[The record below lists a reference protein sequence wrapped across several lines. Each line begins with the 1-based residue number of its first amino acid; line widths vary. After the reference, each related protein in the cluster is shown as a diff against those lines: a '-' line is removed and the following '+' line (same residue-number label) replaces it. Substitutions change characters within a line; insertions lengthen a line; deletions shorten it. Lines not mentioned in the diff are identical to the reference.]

1 MKSVGSP
8 PSWLVLDDAGA
19 PIEPVRIYLREFAAR
34 GNRPTSVRS
43 YAYVLLRW
51 WRWLEAVDVEWDRAS
66 AAEVRDLV
74 LWLQANPKS
83 PTGRIAVG
91 SVNAVTGKPVLGS
104 GYAARTIRHTNAV
117 LASFYDFWVEEAS
130 TLLVNPVTRRPTGDS
145 RANAHHNPLRPY
157 RPVGGYR
164 YNPKLPR
171 RLPRAMSDEQWTA
184 VFGQL
189 RSNRDRALLAL
200 AVSCGARAGELLGI
214 RGCDVNWGE
223 QLVMVRRKG
232 SDAEQWLPASSEAFV
247 WLRLYWSE
255 RTKPAPNEP
264 IWDQLRIRGRDGE
277 LPRGLSYD
285 ALRAVLRRVNAA
297 LGTNWTMHDLR
308 HTCAL
313 RMAHDQRLS
322 LRDVQTILGH
332 AQLSTTVAVY
342 LVEDASAVIDRVSR
356 HLAERA
362 DRPPDPAPGP
372 SVGYDAADLSVL
384 FGQDAPTW

>member
-1 MKSVGSP
+1 MTRRHEIQAASRDLTIVRLPRWGCVKSVGSP

-200 AVSCGARAGELLGI
+200 AVSRGARAGELLGI

-223 QLVMVRRKG
+223 QLVM
-232 SDAEQWLPASSEAFV
+232 STAAEHWAV
-247 WLRLYWSE
+247 V
-255 RTKPAPNEP
+255 
-264 IWDQLRIRGRDGE
+264 DG
-277 LPRGLSYD
+277 
-285 ALRAVLRRVNAA
+285 
-297 LGTNWTMHDLR
+297 
-308 HTCAL
+308 
-313 RMAHDQRLS
+313 
-322 LRDVQTILGH
+322 
-332 AQLSTTVAVY
+332 
-342 LVEDASAVIDRVSR
+342 
-356 HLAERA
+356 
-362 DRPPDPAPGP
+362 
-372 SVGYDAADLSVL
+372 
-384 FGQDAPTW
+384 